1 MHDQV
6 GFIPGMQGF
15 FNINKSI
22 NVITHFNELKDEN
35 HMLNS
40 KHAEKAVDNVQYP
53 FMIKTLEKMGTEGTS
68 LNVVKAIYDM
78 PRANVIFNAEKLKA
92 CLLSWLLFNIVLE
105 VLATADR
112 EEKEIKGIQIGKVY
126 VKLLLLEDDTLLYI
140 ENPKDSI
147 RKL

>member
-1 MHDQV
+1 M
-6 GFIPGMQGF
+6 I
-15 FNINKSI
+15 
-22 NVITHFNELKDEN
+22 
-35 HMLNS
+35 NS
-40 KHAEKAVDNVQYP
+40 KHAEKAFDNVQYP

-126 VKLLLLEDDTLLYI
+126 VKLLLLEDDTLL
-140 ENPKDSI
+140 SSS
-147 RKL
+147 RWHLR

>member
-1 MHDQV
+1 MW
-6 GFIPGMQGF
+6 
-15 FNINKSI
+15 
-22 NVITHFNELKDEN
+22 
-35 HMLNS
+35 NS

-112 EEKEIKGIQIGKVY
+112 EEKKIKGIQIGKVY
-126 VKLLLLEDDTLLYI
+126 VKLSLLEDDTLLYI